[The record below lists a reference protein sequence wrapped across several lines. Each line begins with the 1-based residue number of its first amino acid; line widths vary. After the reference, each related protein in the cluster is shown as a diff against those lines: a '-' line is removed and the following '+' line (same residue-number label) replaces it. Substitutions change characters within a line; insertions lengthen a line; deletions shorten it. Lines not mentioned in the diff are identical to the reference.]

1 VPTDRAQDTEAIRA
15 ALERARTAFG
25 SRSYDRAATEALAA
39 LGRLVARL
47 EAAEQALRYIAGY
60 DVAGYDAHLR
70 SEDVARAALAAAAP
84 GECDGSPT
92 CPAPEHDENC
102 VAGWATG
109 AAPGE
114 TEQTP

>member
-1 VPTDRAQDTEAIRA
+1 VSAQDTEAIRA
-15 ALERARTAFG
+15 ARERTPAEILATG
-25 SRSYDRAATEALAA
+25 AAWVTESELA
-39 LGRLVARL
+39 RLVARL

-84 GECDGSPT
+84 GETTLSELGQTTGRTEPGSL
-92 CPAPEHDENC
+92 N
-102 VAGWATG
+102 